1 MGKGSTNKLSL
12 SLSKELKLILAIVLF
27 AEIQSCLGNNGGEK
41 SGEEETMLD
50 CIKSPETVMI
60 ECRVLNT
67 KRAECVD
74 KGKNV
79 ISVPITQGNENA
91 EINCTSKSP
100 IDMSFVGFQ
109 VLTTIYL

>member
-1 MGKGSTNKLSL
+1 MGKGLHYKLSW
-12 SLSKELKLILAIVLF
+12 SLSKELKALLGIVLLVQ
-27 AEIQSCLGNNGGEK
+27 IPLCLGNGEK
-41 SGEEETMLD
+41 GGQYSGEEETMLD

-74 KGKNV
+74 KGKNI
-79 ISVPITQGNENA
+79 ISVPIIQENEKA
-91 EINCTSKSP
+91 EVNCTSKSP

-109 VLTTIYL
+109 VFMN